1 MAGSVYSK
9 NIRRTIFGSFG
20 RYMAILAIIALGVGF
35 FTGIKNTKDSMMKT
49 CDQYVAKYKLFDYR
63 LISNYGFTQ
72 EDEEA
77 FEAMEEVQAAEGA
90 VSCDFFSAD
99 QKGNS
104 IVVRGHSV
112 TEDVNRLDLQA
123 GRMPEQAG
131 ECVADDHFY
140 TEQDIGKT
148 IPVTGENDQET
159 IDSLACDAYTIVGIV
174 KSPYYLMKTDRGT
187 TSLGDGSITA
197 YVYMPRAGFTAEYF
211 TEMFLACEKQ
221 GFVFSDAYE
230 KNIKACEKQ
239 VTEAAE
245 ARAQLRR
252 DEIVIEAQ
260 QEINEGEQ
268 ELADGRDALDREKSS
283 AYVKLGETKNTL
295 DAKRQELAAGKAA
308 LAEQKAS
315 LAGQRSQAAETLSGI
330 NAMLAAANASGTATE
345 EEIQALQGQAAYAQG
360 VLQQIDAG
368 LAQITGEEQ
377 RISEGEAQLDS
388 GYDAYRSGKA
398 KADREFSSAEAELAQ
413 GAAEL
418 ADAEAELAG
427 LAATEIFVQTREDN
441 AGFSS
446 FESNADIVDS
456 IAKVFPVFFFLI
468 AALVCST
475 TMSRMVEEERTQI
488 GALRALGYSSAK
500 IMSKYMFYSGS
511 AAVIGCIAGF
521 FAGSRYFPLAI
532 WTAYGIMF
540 GFAPLAVYFSWP
552 LAIISLAVSLLCS
565 MGVTYFAC
573 QGQLKHMPAAILR
586 PKAPRAGKRI
596 VLEYIGFL
604 WNHLSFLHKVTARN
618 ILRYKKRMVMMV
630 LGIGGCTALVLAGFG
645 IDDSIAGIGQQ
656 QYTSVERYDM
666 TAAFSEEIDEAKRT
680 DFETQYEEVKST
692 ALLQQASVNLRHG
705 DTVKSCNLVITGD
718 KNITKAVN
726 FQNEASEAVSYPA
739 EGEAVIN
746 DKMAEMLGVQA
757 GDTVEIEYDDTKRVT
772 LAISGIYKNYVSNY
786 LFISDQTYET
796 VFGKEYEPSLMY
808 VTFSA
813 ESDVHQMAEKING
826 FDGIIGI
833 SLNEDIKAH
842 VDDMMV
848 SLNYIIILVICCAGA
863 LAFIVLFNL
872 SNINIT
878 EREREIATVEV
889 LGFYPRELGAY
900 VFRENFVLVILGIA
914 AGLPAGFALHR
925 FIMGRISVDSVSFN
939 EVVEPMSY
947 LYTVLTVICFA
958 LIVDII
964 MRRKLRRI
972 NMAEALKSIE

>member
-9 NIRRTIFGSFG
+9 NIRRTIYGSFG

-35 FTGIKNTKDSMMKT
+35 FTGVKNTKDSMMKT
-49 CDQYVAKYKLFDYR
+49 CDQYVAKYGLFDYR
-63 LISNYGFTQ
+63 VISSYGFTQ
-72 EDEEA
+72 EDEAALEA
-77 FEAMEEVQAAEGA
+77 VAGIKAAEGA

-99 QKGNS
+99 GKGNS
-104 IVVRGHSV
+104 IVVRAHSV
-112 TEDVNRLDLQA
+112 TEDMNRLDLQA
-123 GRMPEQAG
+123 GRMPEKMG

-140 TEQDIGKT
+140 TDKDIGKT
-148 IPVTGENDQET
+148 IQVTDENGQET
-159 IDSLACDAYTIVGIV
+159 KDALASDAYTIVGIV

-197 YVYMPRAGFTAEYF
+197 YAYIPRTGFTAEYF

-221 GFVFSDAYE
+221 GFIFNDAYE
-230 KNIKACEKQ
+230 KNIKACEKP

-245 ARAQLRR
+245 TRAQIRR
-252 DEIVIEAQ
+252 DEIMAEAQ
-260 QEINEGEQ
+260 QEIEEGRQ
-268 ELADGRDALDREKSS
+268 ELSDGKSALDRERAS
-283 AYVKLGETKNTL
+283 AYAKLGETKNTL
-295 DAKRQELAAGKAA
+295 DAKRRELVAGKAA
-308 LAEQKAS
+308 LAEKKAS
-315 LAGQRSQAAETLSGI
+315 LAGQRSQAADALSKI
-330 NAMLAAANASGTATE
+330 NAMLAEANASGMATE
-345 EEIQALQGQAAYAQG
+345 EEIAALQGQAAYAQG
-360 VLQQIDAG
+360 VLQQIDDG
-368 LAQITGEEQ
+368 LAQLAGEEQ

-398 KADREFSSAEAELAQ
+398 KAERAISSAEAGLAQ
-413 GAAEL
+413 GEAEL
-418 ADAEAELAG
+418 ADAEAELQN
-427 LAATEIFVQTREDN
+427 LAAAEIFVQTRDDN

-475 TMSRMVEEERTQI
+475 TMSRMIEEERTQI
-488 GALRALGYSSAK
+488 GALRALGYTSGK
-500 IMSKYMFYSGS
+500 IMLKYMVYSGS
-511 AAVIGCIAGF
+511 AAVIGCTAGF

-532 WTAYGIMF
+532 WAAYGMMF
-540 GFAPLAVYFSWP
+540 GFAPLAIYFSWP
-552 LAIISLAVSLLCS
+552 LAVISLAVSLLCS

-573 QGQLKHMPAAILR
+573 RGQLKHMPAEILR

-596 VLEYIGFL
+596 VLEYIGL
-604 WNHLSFLHKVTARN
+604 IWNHLSFLHKVTARN

-645 IDDSIAGIGQQ
+645 IDDSIAGIGQK

-666 TAAFSEEIDEAKRT
+666 TAAFSEKIDEAKRA
-680 DFETQYEEVKST
+680 DFETQYKEVKST
-692 ALLQQASVNLRHG
+692 AILQQSSVNVRHG
-705 DTVKSCNLVITGD
+705 NTVKSCNLVITGD
-718 KNITKAVN
+718 DNITEAVN
-726 FQNEASEAVSYPA
+726 FQNEASGAVSYPA

-757 GDTVEIEYDDTKRVT
+757 GDTIEAEYDDTKRVT
-772 LAISGIYKNYVSNY
+772 LAISGVYENYVSNY
-786 LFISDQTYET
+786 LFVSDKTYEAA
-796 VFGKEYEPSLMY
+796 FGKEYEPSLMY

-813 ESDVHQMAEKING
+813 ESDVHRMAEKING

-833 SLNEDIKAH
+833 SLNEDFRAH

-900 VFRENFVLVILGIA
+900 VFRENFVLVILGIV

-925 FIMGRISVDSVSFN
+925 FIMSRISVDIVSFHD
-939 EVVEPMSY
+939 VIEPMSY
-947 LYTVLTVICFA
+947 LYTVITVICFA
-958 LIVDII
+958 VIVDII